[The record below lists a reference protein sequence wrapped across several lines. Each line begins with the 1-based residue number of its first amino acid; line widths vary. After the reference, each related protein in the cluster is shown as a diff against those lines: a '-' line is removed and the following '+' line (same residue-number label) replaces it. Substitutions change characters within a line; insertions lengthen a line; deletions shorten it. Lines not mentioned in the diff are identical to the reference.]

1 MYQQLR
7 ETQRC
12 ASNLSA
18 ESSQPSDGEE
28 TSKEEEVMFSK
39 ERCGLNPPTLTRA
52 DIVGSSTEDSED
64 GGEETATGDDETR
77 RPPQSTITRIKE
89 RYVIDDRGW
98 WVVFDVPEDHY
109 LHNSIA
115 ATNPYLVPK
124 DALVEVHR
132 GILSG
137 REIASGHDRHK
148 KPDSE
153 DLGFRRM
160 FGEDTCHSLGAT
172 TEDKGSAA
180 VMGSQRDLK
189 IAELEK
195 ELTRVKGKLT
205 ERIGRGK
212 RVTMACDE
220 TTAAESAYDTVDEA
234 TIRRQKK
241 RTPSASEASHTE
253 FDTAPETDRDDVDVR
268 KDGKQRRRPRP
279 LRRAGSDVASDSI
292 KMTEDVIES
301 VVQRCLA
308 TAMPTIIEGKE
319 VATGVRRAGGKERD
333 GGEKQQVPVVAGRVD
348 QPAISVLPT
357 STAFNPHMMPLMK
370 FNGENWE
377 DFIEH
382 FESFADACGMSDAYK
397 LQYLLMSLEG
407 KPRAYAK
414 KEDDVPFTF
423 VMVKQRLQHRYGK
436 KESAFEIRHQLRS
449 VQRKPGETLEEF
461 SDRLQEIAQQGKLDD
476 KDRDE
481 LFYFAFLNAV
491 GDIPKMQYFIEQ
503 AHSKNRNLKLSD
515 LLALAREYLEK
526 SPTAR
531 RRSVAVNVCKPIS
544 QRKGRLTHDDDDV
557 NSEVE
562 AELRKIDQ
570 ERKDKKE
577 TNLATIRK
585 DVAFLL
591 KESEFHNRCIKLNG
605 LHLNLK

>member
-1 MYQQLR
+1 MLAAKNAGKSGMYQQLR
-7 ETQRC
+7 DTQRS
-12 ASNLSA
+12 ASSLSA
-18 ESSQPSDGEE
+18 ESAQPSEGEE
-28 TSKEEEVMFSK
+28 TSREEEIMLTKDSCLK
-39 ERCGLNPPTLTRA
+39 PPTLTRA
-52 DIVGSSTEDSED
+52 DIVGSCTEYSDCVED
-64 GGEETATGDDETR
+64 DTTPCDDESR
-77 RPPQSTITRIKE
+77 RPPRSTASRVKE

-109 LHNSIA
+109 LHDSIA

-124 DALVEVHR
+124 DAMVEVHR
-132 GILSG
+132 GILTG
-137 REIASGHDRHK
+137 REIASRPDRHK
-148 KPDSE
+148 KQEAE
-153 DLGFRRM
+153 DLGFRRI
-160 FGEDTCHSLGAT
+160 FGEDVSNSSDT
-172 TEDKGSAA
+172 TTPEKETAA
-180 VMGSQRDLK
+180 MAGSQRDLK

-205 ERIGRGK
+205 ARMGRGK
-212 RVTMACDE
+212 RVTMAPDE
-220 TTAAESAYDTVDEA
+220 TTAAESAYETVDEKA
-234 TIRRQKK
+234 IRRQKK
-241 RTPSASEASHTE
+241 RTPSASEVSQTE
-253 FDTAPETDRDDVDVR
+253 FDTAHETDMDYGGVK
-268 KDGKQRRRPRP
+268 KDEKSRRRPRTV
-279 LRRAGSDVASDSI
+279 RRAGSAVVSDSI

-308 TAMPTIIEGKE
+308 TAMPKISEGMDA
-319 VATGVRRAGGKERD
+319 ATGARHLSEEAKG
-333 GGEKQQVPVVAGRVD
+333 GGETQRTATVETDKQMTAAVM
-348 QPAISVLPT
+348 PT
-357 STAFNPHMMPLMK
+357 QTAFNPHMMPLMK

-382 FESFADACGMSDAYK
+382 FESFADACGMSAAYK

-423 VMVKQRLQHRYGK
+423 DMVKQRLQHRYGK

-476 KDRDE
+476 KDRDD

-503 AHSKNRNLKLSD
+503 AHSRNRNLKLSD

-544 QRKGRLTHDDDDV
+544 QRKERLTHDDADV
-557 NSEVE
+557 SSEVE
-562 AELRKIDQ
+562 GELRKIDQ

-577 TNLATIRK
+577 TNLATIQK
-585 DVAFLL
+585 D
-591 KESEFHNRCIKLNG
+591 EEIG
-605 LHLNLK
+605 LGENKVR